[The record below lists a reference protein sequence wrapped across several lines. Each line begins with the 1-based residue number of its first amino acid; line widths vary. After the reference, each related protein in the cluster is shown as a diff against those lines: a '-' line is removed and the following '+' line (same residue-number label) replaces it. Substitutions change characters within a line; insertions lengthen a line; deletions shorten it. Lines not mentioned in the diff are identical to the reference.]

1 MHISSQAA
9 AVAERAWSSCSLA
22 AKILVSPASTVE
34 KEGIEEEGAG
44 DAKLASAPF
53 SPCP

>member
-22 AKILVSPASTVE
+22 AKILAPSASAVE

-44 DAKLASAPF
+44 DAEPASAP
-53 SPCP
+53 